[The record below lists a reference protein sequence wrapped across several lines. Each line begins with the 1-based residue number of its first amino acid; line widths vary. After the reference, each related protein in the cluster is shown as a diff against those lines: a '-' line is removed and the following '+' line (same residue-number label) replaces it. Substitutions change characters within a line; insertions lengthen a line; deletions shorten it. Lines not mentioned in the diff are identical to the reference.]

1 MKVSHLGG
9 YLFTVFI
16 LVSCSATVTDEKILR
31 DISARSGSDI
41 KSEPWVLSKNG
52 QVIAAFWNSID
63 FSDADPA
70 LSGDYWL
77 QGNRAGCL
85 RLAQELNGLG
95 SAKGEDASTY
105 TCAPIRR

>member
-1 MKVSHLGG
+1 MMVVRFLAVVGC
-9 YLFTVFI
+9 
-16 LVSCSATVTDEKILR
+16 LVLLAACSATVTDEKILR
-31 DISARSGSDI
+31 DISTRSGSDI

-63 FSDADPA
+63 LSNSDPA

-85 RLAQELNGLG
+85 RLAQELNADGTAAY
-95 SAKGEDASTY
+95 S
-105 TCAPIRR
+105 CAPIRR